1 MKGPTTPLA
10 VAAGLLSTLALASS
24 LTAFDRLAV
33 TVAPRRPEP
42 GDRVIIRVAAP
53 AGGGQVRAALLRPSK
68 GREPLALTPLDRRAA
83 APDAGDRTY
92 EAALTIGPA
101 DPEGLYA
108 VHVWTGDETAPAAVG
123 KGWFLRGRIVLDYP
137 ILSLVDP
144 AGPEADIRAYLED
157 IRGLGFNA
165 LIVHVLMDA
174 KKAYY
179 PSKIART
186 DVQAGTPGDYV
197 ETFLRQ
203 ADRLGLPSLLSVSWD
218 MTHETDYAT
227 APAEIAAVT
236 GELWALYGHHAA
248 LAGFYSYQEGSGT
261 YLVPYLRD
269 FCGRVKALH
278 PNLLTACAPYVDD
291 PLLAGYMAGLE
302 PLDLIIF
309 QGQTMASFR
318 PDNVK
323 RFPLRRVRD
332 LCGVGIGGKWL
343 QDKIAL
349 THMEL
354 FGYLENR
361 ISKDHNTTTYEN
373 ILGQILSAAAAAG
386 SDGISFF
393 AYHANVHHPGRT
405 PANAADIARAR
416 QAVIDG
422 LRAFNLVW
430 EKVARGPNPVAF
442 YYPWEDWAVER
453 FANSYLPAFDAFRR
467 LGVAADFAPFSPAPK
482 ESLYPFYPYAPNE
495 AALARLIDRKIVLV
509 LPDVSGLQATDSR
522 FLRQFLERGGAVL
535 AFGPRLPMGNIYD
548 RDELLGAVEGPA
560 GPRRAIVV
568 RDAAGRRV
576 KKGTRI
582 ALREDRDGTGWT
594 AGRATVVAAYE
605 DGAAAVFTNRVG
617 RGVIASFAMDAA
629 AAARDLPDVVRDV
642 LDEVLAATGGRRAV
656 DVVGATED
664 VDLASCVVAGGV
676 RAAVVNHAAAAIEVV
691 LVPLGTT
698 GRAAGGMWTDLAS
711 GATRPGRAADGALA
725 VTIPARGV
733 MVWEYGK

>member
-1 MKGPTTPLA
+1 MPSTIVTAVLVSALGLVPSLA
-10 VAAGLLSTLALASS
+10 
-24 LTAFDRLAV
+24 AFDRLEV
-33 TVAPRRPEP
+33 TVTPRRAEP
-42 GDRVIIRVAAP
+42 GDTVVVRIAAP
-53 AGGGQVRAALLRPSK
+53 RDGSEVRAALLRP
-68 GREPLALTPLDRRAA
+68 RAGA
-83 APDAGDRTY
+83 APIGLRAPAPGAADKAY
-92 EAALTIGPA
+92 EASFAIGA
-101 DPEGLYA
+101 GDPEGLYA
-108 VHVWTGDETAPAAVG
+108 VHAWTGEETAPKAVG

-144 AGPEADIRAYLED
+144 RRPGADIRSYLED
-157 IRGLGFNA
+157 LRRLGFNA

-179 PSKIART
+179 PSKIAGT
-186 DVQAGTPGDYV
+186 DVKPGTPGDYV
-197 ETFLRQ
+197 ETFLEE

-227 APAEIAAVT
+227 APAEIAAIT
-236 GELWALYGHHAA
+236 GELWGLYGHHVS

-269 FCGRVKALH
+269 FCGQVKALH

-291 PLLAGYMAGLE
+291 PLLAGYMAVLD
-302 PLDLIIF
+302 PLDMIIF

-349 THMEL
+349 THVEL

-361 ISKDHNTTTYEN
+361 VSKGHNTTTYEN

-393 AYHANVHHPGRT
+393 TCHANIHSPGRV
-405 PANAADIARAR
+405 PSNAADIGRAR
-416 QAVIDG
+416 RAVVDG
-422 LRAFNLVW
+422 LRAYGLVW
-430 EKVARGPNPVAF
+430 EKAARDPDPVAF

-467 LGVAADFAPFSPAPK
+467 LGVAAGFVPFSPAPK

-495 AALARLIDRKIVLV
+495 AALARLLDRKIVLV

-522 FLRQFLERGGAVL
+522 FVTRFLEGGGAVL
-535 AFGPRLPMGNIYD
+535 AFGPRLPMGNTYD
-548 RDELLGAVEGPA
+548 RDELLGASEGPA
-560 GPRRAIVV
+560 APRRAIVV
-568 RDAAGRRV
+568 RRAAGRRA
-576 KKGTRI
+576 GPGARFEM
-582 ALREDRDGTGWT
+582 AAGPAWAGWKP
-594 AGRATVVAAYE
+594 GRAEVVAAFE
-605 DGAAAVFTNRVG
+605 DGTAAVFTNRVG
-617 RGVIASFAMDAA
+617 RGVLASFAMDAA

-642 LDEVLAATGGRRAV
+642 LDAALAATGGRRAV
-656 DVVGATED
+656 DVVGATEN
-664 VDLASCVVAGGV
+664 VDLASRVIDGGV
-676 RAAVVNHAAAAIEVV
+676 RAAVVNHAAEAIEVV
-691 LVPLGTT
+691 LVPLGARGT
-698 GRAAGGMWTDLAS
+698 AAGGTWTDLAS
-711 GATRPGRAADGALA
+711 GATRPGRDRDGALA
-725 VTIPARGV
+725 ITVPPRGWT
-733 MVWEYGK
+733 VWEYRD